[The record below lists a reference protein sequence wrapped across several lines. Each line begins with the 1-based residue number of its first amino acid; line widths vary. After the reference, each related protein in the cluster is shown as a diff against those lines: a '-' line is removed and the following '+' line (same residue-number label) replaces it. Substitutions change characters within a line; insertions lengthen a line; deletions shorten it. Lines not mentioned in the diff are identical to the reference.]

1 MYKTPSPRKPDLIQ
15 PFKKLVLSAFVV
27 VPLVVYANHDR
38 LTGSDSEALNQGN
51 IVPQPGA
58 AKTTSPKGSGGNAAG
73 SVVVNVVTP
82 TTVQNDSASQPT
94 PIVIPTFQPAT
105 TNVPA
110 PTNPPVPTNPP
121 APTATPT
128 GAYRDGQYTGSV
140 TDAFYGN
147 VQVRAIIQGGKLT
160 DVQWLDYPRDR
171 RTSQEINF
179 QATPWLKQEAIQ
191 AQSAQVDFISGATL
205 TSQAFVESLQYALN
219 QAKS

>member
-27 VPLVVYANHDR
+27 FTFVVYAIHDR

-51 IVPQPGA
+51 IVPQPSA
-58 AKTTSPKGSGGNAAG
+58 AKTTSPKGSGSNAAG

-94 PIVIPTFQPAT
+94 PIVIPTFQPA
-105 TNVPA
+105 
-110 PTNPPVPTNPP
+110 PTNPP
-121 APTATPT
+121 APTATPKGT
-128 GAYRDGQYTGSV
+128 YRDGQYTGSV
-140 TDAFYGN
+140 ADAFYGN